1 MQEKS
6 SSKKELFGG
15 NIGGASLSLLLQDES
30 FLFVALEV
38 FSIDGGDA
46 NLKILSED
54 EREVSIT

>member
-15 NIGGASLSLLLQDES
+15 NIGGASLSLLLQDGS
-30 FLFVALEV
+30 FLFVAL
-38 FSIDGGDA
+38 GRGDA

>member
-30 FLFVALEV
+30 FLFVALKV
-38 FSIDGGDA
+38 FSIDRGMQIWKYCQRMKG
-46 NLKILSED
+46 KFQ
-54 EREVSIT
+54 